1 MKTTYLL
8 LSSALLLGCV
18 SACNTSGQKSKEMKT
33 DDGSITTVETA
44 GSKLTICDLSLVK
57 DTIEVPLS
65 EFVEDCRIVRFETSE
80 EAYFKAWFINA
91 TDNYIGIRQGDRG
104 VFKLFDRN
112 GKFLYNVGSVGSG
125 PGEYDTTLY
134 DECIDEK
141 NGHIFF
147 TPFVGKRIMMYDIN
161 GQWIKDIHLPIQVNK
176 PKIWVNE
183 DGSLSIIHM
192 PFNEGEPLAFQ
203 MDTDGNILKQTRDSR
218 NEGDEFRR
226 RNFLIQKLQRFRF
239 LPYQYRYSFY
249 L

>member
-161 GQWIKDIHLPIQVNK
+161 GQWI
-176 PKIWVNE
+176 
-183 DGSLSIIHM
+183 
-192 PFNEGEPLAFQ
+192 
-203 MDTDGNILKQTRDSR
+203 
-218 NEGDEFRR
+218 
-226 RNFLIQKLQRFRF
+226 
-239 LPYQYRYSFY
+239 
-249 L
+249 